1 MPTTTIKIQ
10 TDSHFQDLKQPL
22 NNDHQSFTA
31 IKFGVTRVVV
41 VDRFY
46 RECLKLFPKLLKCL
60 FNIFSK
66 TAFDGPSLPVG
77 TRLRFHFVTKL
88 VDDSDGDKVL
98 DDSRTWE
105 KPMELLIGKK
115 FKLEAWETCLQT
127 MMVGEVSSFK
137 VKLKKQ
143 ILTFIV
149 NWSPKH
155 SHFVKKIHI

>member
-1 MPTTTIKIQ
+1 MFLQ
-10 TDSHFQDLKQPL
+10 
-22 NNDHQSFTA
+22 
-31 IKFGVTRVVV
+31 
-41 VDRFY
+41 
-46 RECLKLFPKLLKCL
+46 
-60 FNIFSK
+60 

-88 VDDSDGDKVL
+88 IDDNDGDKVL

-137 VKLKKQ
+137 VKSKTT
-143 ILTFIV
+143 IIF
-149 NWSPKH
+149 P
-155 SHFVKKIHI
+155 